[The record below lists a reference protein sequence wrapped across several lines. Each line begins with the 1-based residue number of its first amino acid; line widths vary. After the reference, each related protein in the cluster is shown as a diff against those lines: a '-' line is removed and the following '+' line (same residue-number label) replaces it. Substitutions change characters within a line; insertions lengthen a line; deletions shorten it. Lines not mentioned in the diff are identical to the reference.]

1 MNTANMCLQKPFDMT
16 TRWFKG
22 AFQMQ
27 KKSSMNLIKL
37 FVVYGHSL
45 PYFHSLW
52 KKLEENHE
60 IQTWADWK
68 IAKLVIEDQKKNG
81 EDTAPPDGKPF
92 RHG

>member
-22 AFQMQ
+22 AFQME

-45 PYFHSLW
+45 PYFHSLR
-52 KKLEENHE
+52 KK
-60 IQTWADWK
+60 T
-68 IAKLVIEDQKKNG
+68 
-81 EDTAPPDGKPF
+81 
-92 RHG
+92 